1 MPAIPS
7 KPQTE
12 GSLTFDPKQFFDAWD
27 KEEIRPPQNNDF
39 FPFMI
44 HAFGLRSSDSYTY
57 RATAE
62 VTLAQVQKYIEYGGV
77 GRLHEWY
84 LDDEGKQVGQTQPS
98 IVSISY
104 INRFILRNQRLQKR
118 TS

>member
-1 MPAIPS
+1 MPSIPQ

-12 GSLTFDPKQFFDAWD
+12 GSLTFDPVQFFKAWEN
-27 KEEIRPPQNNDF
+27 EEIKPPQNNDF
-39 FPFMI
+39 FPFML

-62 VTLAQVQKYIEYGGV
+62 VTLAQVQKYLEYGGV

-84 LDDEGKQVGQTQPS
+84 LDDEGKQVGRMLFLV
-98 IVSISY
+98 VSILCIDSSAS
-104 INRFILRNQRLQKR
+104 RN
-118 TS
+118 